1 MTTTSES
8 VRAGDRDPNVLR
20 CALTGALVA
29 ALLFIL
35 CWIGTFLPFSS
46 PTHAYIGLFTPAEM
60 PSIQALV
67 EGTCWSLAFGT
78 IMGALIALVYNGLGR
93 AFGRQG
99 DLRFRGPC
107 NAWPW

>member
-1 MTTTSES
+1 MTTTPES
-8 VRAGDRDPNVLR
+8 VRAGDRNPSVLR

-35 CWIGTFLPFSS
+35 CWIGTFLTFSS

-60 PSIQALV
+60 TSTQALV
-67 EGTCWSLAFGT
+67 EGTCWSLAFGA

-93 AFGRQG
+93 AFGR
-99 DLRFRGPC
+99 
-107 NAWPW
+107 